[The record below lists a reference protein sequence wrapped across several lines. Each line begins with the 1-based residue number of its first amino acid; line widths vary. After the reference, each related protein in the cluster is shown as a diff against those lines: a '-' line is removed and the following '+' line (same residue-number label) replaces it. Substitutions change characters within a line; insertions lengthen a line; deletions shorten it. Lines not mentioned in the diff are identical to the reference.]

1 MEIKVVG
8 PGCARCHELH
18 RRVINACAALDLDA
32 DIQYVTDIKRF
43 PELGVMFTPALLVDG
58 AMAVQGK
65 LPDLEEVK
73 ALLAARTSA
82 K

>member
-43 PELGVMFTPALLVDG
+43 PELGVMFTPAMLVDG

-65 LPDLEEVK
+65 LPELEEIK
-73 ALLAARTSA
+73 TLLAARRKA
-82 K
+82 

>member
-32 DIQYVTDIKRF
+32 DIQYVTEIKRF
-43 PELGVMFTPALLVDG
+43 PELGVMFTPAMLVDG
-58 AMAVQGK
+58 SMAVQGR
-65 LPDLEEVK
+65 LPELEEIK
-73 ALLAARTSA
+73 ALLSTH
-82 K
+82 KP

>member
-1 MEIKVVG
+1 MEIKIVG

-32 DIQYVTDIKRF
+32 DIQHITDIKRF
-43 PELGVMFTPALLVDG
+43 PELGVMFTPAMLIDG

-65 LPDLEEVK
+65 LPELEVIK
-73 ALLAARTSA
+73 ALLANQN

>member
-1 MEIKVVG
+1 MEIKIVG

-32 DIQYVTDIKRF
+32 DIQYITDIKRF
-43 PELGVMFTPALLVDG
+43 PELGVMFTPAMLIDG

-65 LPDLEEVK
+65 LPELEEIK
-73 ALLAARTSA
+73 ALLANQN

>member
-8 PGCARCHELH
+8 PGCPRCHELH

-32 DIQYVTDIKRF
+32 DIQYVTDIKQF
-43 PELGVMFTPALLVDG
+43 PTLGVMFTPALLVDG

-65 LPDLEEVK
+65 LPELEELK
-73 ALLAARTSA
+73 ALLTARRQS
-82 K
+82 

>member
-32 DIQYVTDIKRF
+32 DIRYITDIKRF
-43 PELGVMFTPALLVDG
+43 PELGVMFTPALLVNSE
-58 AMAVQGK
+58 MAVQGK
-65 LPDLEEVK
+65 LPEIEEIK
-73 ALLAARTSA
+73 TLLAARRKA
-82 K
+82 